1 MSAPSFR
8 AGPVLAMAAG
18 LCILAAPP
26 TTSAQVRLHGEAGGS
41 YAIGV
46 TSWSEMPF
54 RTIVRQR
61 YDYSCGSAAVA
72 TLLTFHYGR
81 ATDEPEA
88 FRAMYAAGDQ
98 AKIRKLGFSLLDMK
112 TYLLTLGLKA
122 DGYRM
127 SFDQLARMNDP
138 TIALIQLGRY
148 RHFIVIKGV
157 RNGVVLVGDPAF
169 GLHEIPATEFKRLWN
184 GVVFAID
191 DKQVHGAFNL
201 RTEWEARATAP
212 LETGLTPLSIDTLTG
227 ELAPLYQITP
237 LIVTSRTP

>member
-1 MSAPSFR
+1 MRRGR
-8 AGPVLAMAAG
+8 AGHGPGLALALALGAA
-18 LCILAAPP
+18 LSPLVAE
-26 TTSAQVRLHGEAGGS
+26 AQVRLHNEAGGNYS
-41 YAIGV
+41 IGV

-61 YDYSCGSAAVA
+61 YDYSCGSAALA

-81 ATDEPEA
+81 PTGEPDA

-112 TYLLTLGLKA
+112 SYLQAQGFKA

-127 SFDQLARMNDP
+127 SFEQLSRMQSP
-138 TIALIQLGRY
+138 AIALIQLGRY

-157 RNGVVLVGDPAF
+157 RNGVVLVGDPAL
-169 GLHEIPATEFKRLWN
+169 GLHEIPAADFKRLWN

-191 DKQVHGAFNL
+191 DDRGKGAFNL
-201 RTEWEARATAP
+201 RSEWDTRATAP
-212 LETGLTPLSIDTLTG
+212 FESGLSVLSLSALTR

-237 LIVTSRTP
+237 LFALNPSP